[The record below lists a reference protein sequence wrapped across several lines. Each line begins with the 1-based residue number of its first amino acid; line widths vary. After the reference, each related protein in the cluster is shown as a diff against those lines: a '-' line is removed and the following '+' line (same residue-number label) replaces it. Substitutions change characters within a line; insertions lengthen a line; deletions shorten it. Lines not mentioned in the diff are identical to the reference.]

1 MDWPGLM
8 PQQMKGLTMFLLR
21 TVASL
26 TVCGAALWCANP
38 VVAQQVEAT
47 EAARALAAQINC
59 EDFKRTADDGWVSG
73 PNARVGGMVF
83 SNNTISGPG
92 GINIGR
98 ADLVVV
104 LKKKCGGKPL

>member
-1 MDWPGLM
+1 M
-8 PQQMKGLTMFLLR
+8 PQQMKDLTMFLLR

-26 TVCGAALWCANP
+26 AVCGAALWCANS

-47 EAARALAAQINC
+47 EAEKALAAQIKC
-59 EDFKRTADDGWVSG
+59 EDFKRTADGGWVSG

-92 GINIGR
+92 GINIGG

-104 LKKKCGGKPL
+104 LNRKCGSKPI